1 MSKLETITIDT
12 PSGSNTMQIG
22 STNTST
28 INLGVSGDTINVPAG
43 VTIANAGTATGFGG
57 ANTPAF
63 EAYLNTTQDIGDGV
77 MTKITA
83 NVERFDTDSAYDHSS
98 NYRFTPQ
105 TAGKYYVYLEAV
117 GYSTTGGDTNII
129 VAYGEIRKNGS
140 RYIYNVDH
148 QPSYGVR
155 QQTINI
161 SGIIDM
167 NGSSDYVEPFAEV
180 NVSSGNGTL
189 RGNSDG
195 SLNTKFGAF
204 RIIT

>member
-1 MSKLETITIDT
+1 
-12 PSGSNTMQIG
+12 
-22 STNTST
+22 
-28 INLGVSGDTINVPAG
+28 
-43 VTIANAGTATGFGG
+43 
-57 ANTPAF
+57 
-63 EAYLNTTQDIGDGV
+63 

-117 GYSTTGGDTNII
+117 GYSSTGGNTNVI
-129 VAYGEIRKNGS
+129 VATAEIRKNGS
-140 RYIYNVDH
+140 RYIYNVNH
-148 QPSYGVR
+148 QPDYGVR

-161 SGIIDM
+161 FGIIDM

>member
-1 MSKLETITIDT
+1 MSEIQANKLS
-12 PSGSNTMQIG
+12 PASGTALQVG
-22 STNTST
+22 D
-28 INLGVSGDTINVPAG
+28 SGDTI
-43 VTIANAGTATGFGG
+43 TIPSGATITNSGTATGFGG

-117 GYSTTGGDTNII
+117 GYSSTGGDTNII

-204 RIIT
+204 RIITWVH

>member
-1 MSKLETITIDT
+1 MSEIQANKLS
-12 PSGSNTMQIG
+12 PASGTALQVG
-22 STNTST
+22 D
-28 INLGVSGDTINVPAG
+28 SGDTI
-43 VTIANAGTATGFGG
+43 TIPSGATITNSGTATGFGG

-167 NGSSDYVEPFAEV
+167 NGSSDYLEPFAEV